1 MNNSHSEDVYLL
13 LGSNMG
19 DKESYIS
26 NAIMCIREHIGIVKK
41 ESSLYKTTPWGKTDQ
56 PDFINKA
63 LIIVTFLE
71 PKQVLDKILYIE
83 KSLGRERTEHWGS
96 RTIDIDILFY
106 GNEIV
111 EQPGLSIPHPQLQN
125 RAFVLLPLL
134 EIAPDFIHPIFE
146 QSICQLRNKL
156 NDDLSVEKFN

>member
-13 LGSNMG
+13 LGSNLG
-19 DKESYIS
+19 NKKNYIS
-26 NAIMCIREHIGIVKK
+26 DAIACIKEHIGFVKN
-41 ESSLYKTTPWGKTDQ
+41 ESSLYKTAPWGKTDQ

-111 EQPGLSIPHPQLQN
+111 EQPGLSIPHPQIQN
-125 RAFVLLPLL
+125 RAFALLPLL
-134 EIAPDFIHPIFE
+134 EIAPDFIHPVFK
-146 QSICQLRNKL
+146 QSIRQLRNKL
-156 NDDLSVEKFN
+156 NDDLSVEKI